1 MDMQDSLLGTVADFR
16 LGRWTE
22 MARGCASAPEEKD
35 RWEWNARVQITTWG
49 NRAASDGG
57 GLHDYAHREWQ
68 GLIKDFY
75 KPRWQRWFDE
85 RLDKWDSGLMPEI
98 DFYAMEEAWTLRHN
112 VYSAAPEGDPVEM
125 VRRVL
130 AELAGIA
137 VID

>member
-1 MDMQDSLLGTVADFR
+1 
-16 LGRWTE
+16 
-22 MARGCASAPEEKD
+22 
-35 RWEWNARVQITTWG
+35 
-49 NRAASDGG
+49 
-57 GLHDYAHREWQ
+57 
-68 GLIKDFY
+68 
-75 KPRWQRWFDE
+75 
-85 RLDKWDSGLMPEI
+85 MPEI